1 MTVVIN
7 MHKTY
12 VMSWLWR
19 CCHVSLMHTPSSK
32 VGGEGLASNII
43 SYLEHS

>member
-7 MHKTY
+7 MHEMSFIFMTR

-19 CCHVSLMHTPSSK
+19 CHVSLTHTPSSK
-32 VGGEGLASNII
+32 VLPFIQ
-43 SYLEHS
+43 